1 MDIDLNADL
10 GEGYGAWHIGDD
22 DALLGILSSAN
33 IACGFHAGD
42 PLIMDRTV
50 RTAGARGV
58 DIGAHVSFPDRQGFG
73 RRAMQI
79 DAPELAAMITYQLGA
94 LSGIARAAGQR
105 MTHMSFHGA
114 LGNLA
119 AADSTFATPLI
130 NAVAAFDPALIVVSS
145 ASRAIEDAAARAHL
159 RVVTTFLADRA
170 YDDNGLLVPR
180 KTANSVIH
188 DAALVLERVRRML
201 NDGIVLSH
209 SGTALRM
216 RPRSILVHG
225 DTAGAVD
232 LARTIRAEI
241 EQGGGRVVPVSRHT
255 G

>member
-1 MDIDLNADL
+1 M
-10 GEGYGAWHIGDD
+10 
-22 DALLGILSSAN
+22 
-33 IACGFHAGD
+33 
-42 PLIMDRTV
+42 
-50 RTAGARGV
+50 
-58 DIGAHVSFPDRQGFG
+58 
-73 RRAMQI
+73 
-79 DAPELAAMITYQLGA
+79 
-94 LSGIARAAGQR
+94 
-105 MTHMSFHGA
+105 
-114 LGNLA
+114 
-119 AADSTFATPLI
+119 
-130 NAVAAFDPALIVVSS
+130 
-145 ASRAIEDAAARAHL
+145 
-159 RVVTTFLADRA
+159 
-170 YDDNGLLVPR
+170 PR